1 MIEVDILISIQRTL
15 LNINKWLT
23 TYYLNNK
30 IYKIM
35 YIYIYIYIYIFINIY
50 ILTLLNLLISGWLFP
65 GQ

>member
-35 YIYIYIYIYIFINIY
+35 YIYIYIYIYIYKYIY
-50 ILTLLNLLISGWLFP
+50 TYFT
-65 GQ
+65 